1 MIVALPAL
9 VLAQGLKP
17 VANMCTNP
25 LCAFRN
31 GFLSVVLHRIT
42 PSERHHDSR
51 YRVDCVV
58 CREPDTAVKI
68 FRAFR
73 SIRRTA

>member
-42 PSERHHDSR
+42 P
-51 YRVDCVV
+51 
-58 CREPDTAVKI
+58 
-68 FRAFR
+68 
-73 SIRRTA
+73 